1 MERTSAI
8 SKTGP
13 NPRFPT
19 NTGVRQSDVSAGRA
33 CEKRIAIR
41 GSPGGRTGA
50 NGGNGEA
57 GESGNQELWASEK
70 TGSEAQQ
77 SGPTEHTE
85 NTEGLKNWTLFHF
98 HGLKVEAWKPKGSAE
113 GATAEV
119 GAKEKQGNV
128 GTGEYGKQEL

>member
-8 SKTGP
+8 SKMGP
-13 NPRFPT
+13 NPRFHT
-19 NTGVRQSDVSAGRA
+19 NTGVRQSDVSAGRTR
-33 CEKRIAIR
+33 EMRIVTR
-41 GSPGGRTGA
+41 DGPRGRTGA

-98 HGLKVEAWKPKGSAE
+98 HASTLS
-113 GATAEV
+113 
-119 GAKEKQGNV
+119 
-128 GTGEYGKQEL
+128 